1 MKKLILSALITLAL
15 TLSLPTA
22 TALAKEM
29 TAVLPDFDITL
40 NGVTVDNQ
48 NRQYPFLV
56 FNDITYFP
64 MTYYDCRFL
73 GIESVWDDSSKTLTV
88 TDTNLSCAYRNYA
101 SDTKNGRYHRVTV
114 CDFGITVNGITLD
127 NSAEQYPLLTYRG
140 VTYFPLTWRFTVD
153 EFGWSYYNFDTE
165 NGLVIN
171 SDNHHTESVT
181 LPGLT
186 GAVAYDGVYYIYNA
200 AVGENNYIY
209 AYNNAENY
217 YDKGKIR
224 ILHQLPFTNLS
235 RHASFVSSHDGIYA
249 VYTAGTSPIMSSARS
264 YEVKAREGILT
275 PKTHDNW
282 FYGNHGYSE
291 YSVRSE
297 EISVRAY
304 NPYFD
309 SATEFS
315 YTIDGE
321 TVTVPALEGRIR
333 VGAYRDGKAKSMSA
347 SKLIKIYGDK
357 IYYTA
362 ADLNAESPTS
372 NLYVI
377 DTKKGISEKLIDG
390 VCGFAVYNG
399 WSNEL
404 YSDSTM
410 ILFDN
415 GGITKRYTEKDGKII
430 TVDNSSFDTE
440 GLVLDSAV
448 GGIDCYA
455 VYQAIDGS
463 RTVIKR
469 FRGYAQ
475 GNASGDCTLFET
487 KTGTNITHA
496 DGKLVVN
503 VLGESP
509 DDSVRLLVLGNYVEF
524 RSCDVAR
531 SVFLKDNVLVYSMYD
546 NTVAKVYLK

>member
-1 MKKLILSALITLAL
+1 MKKLILSAIITLAL
-15 TLSLPTA
+15 TIALPTA
-22 TALAKEM
+22 TAIAKEM
-29 TAVLPDFDITL
+29 TATLPDFDITL
-40 NGVTVDNQ
+40 NGVTVDNET
-48 NRQYPFLV
+48 RQYPFLV
-56 FNDITYFP
+56 CNDITYFP

-73 GIESVWDDSSKTLTV
+73 GIESIWDDGSKTLTV
-88 TDTNLSCAYRNYA
+88 TDTNLSCAYRDYA
-101 SDTKNGRYHRVTV
+101 SEIKNGRYHRARV
-114 CDFGITVNGITLD
+114 CDFGVIVNGDTID

-140 VTYFPLTWRFTVD
+140 VTYFPLTWRFAVD
-153 EFGWSYYNFDTE
+153 EFGWKYYNFDKE

-171 SDNHHTESVT
+171 SDTPHIESVT

-186 GAVAYDGVYYIYNA
+186 GDVAYDGEYYIYNA

-209 AYNNAENY
+209 AYNNEERY

-235 RHASFVSSHDGIYA
+235 KHASFVSSHDGIYA
-249 VYTAGTSPIMSSARS
+249 VYTAGTSPIMSSARC
-264 YEVKAREGILT
+264 YEVNAREGILT
-275 PKTHDNW
+275 PETHDNW

-291 YSVRSE
+291 YSVRKE
-297 EISVRAY
+297 KISVRAF

-315 YTIDGE
+315 CTIDGE
-321 TVTVPALEGRIR
+321 TFTVPALEGRIR

-347 SKLIKIYGDK
+347 DKLIKIYGDK

-362 ADLNAESPTS
+362 ADLNSESPTS

-377 DTKKGISEKLIDG
+377 DTKKGTVSKLIDG

-404 YSDSTM
+404 RSDSTM

-415 GGITKRYTEKDGKII
+415 GGVTMRYSEADGKII
-430 TVDNSSFDTE
+430 TVDNSPVDTE
-440 GLVLDSAV
+440 GLVLDCAV

-469 FRGYAQ
+469 LRGYAQ

-487 KTGTNITHA
+487 VTGTNIILA
-496 DGKLVVN
+496 DGKLAVN
-503 VLGESP
+503 VLGESA
-509 DDSVRLLVLGNYVEF
+509 DDSVRLLVLGDGVEY
-524 RSCDVAR
+524 RNCDIAR
-531 SVFLKDNVLVYSMYD
+531 SIFLRDNVLVYSMYD